1 MAPAEAPIPTILS
14 SELRS
19 VIAYKQFKR
28 AQKEHQVGIYITFFS
43 GATDFFK
50 TGSIFFLR
58 GIASIYEA

>member
-1 MAPAEAPIPTILS
+1 MAPAEAPIPTILN

-19 VIAYKQFKR
+19 VMAYKQFKR
-28 AQKEHQVGIYITFFS
+28 AKKKRQVGIYITFFS

-58 GIASIYEA
+58 GIASIMRA